1 MLFAGHANQQVAC
14 LLCCA
19 HAAQPSPAQPS
30 HTLPAPQKYS
40 NLISLPD
47 THSPLPPSCFWLLA
61 LAWLEP
67 YTPISK
73 SKRPLH
79 KNNLKKK
86 KKKAQLLALRP
97 KCYLTLRSFLSL
109 NDPQN
114 SKMILIFFGGENCQ
128 VDMLKINHNYL
139 RLHTL

>member
-1 MLFAGHANQQVAC
+1 MQINRLLAC
-14 LLCCA
+14 SVV
-19 HAAQPSPAQPS
+19 HMQPSPAQPS

-79 KNNLKKK
+79 KNNFKKRKEK
-86 KKKAQLLALRP
+86 KSQLLALRP

-114 SKMILIFFGGENCQ
+114 SKMILIFFVFLGENCQ